1 MRVIVLLLDVPAD
14 FSIVCS
20 APFAKSKENMV
31 HILTWR
37 TLTFHAVIH
46 QRTTFR
52 HHFCLRTL
60 RRLKHGFQHGF
71 LLFFYSFF
79 VQIVFHCFG
88 KLPNG
93 GECVADFSDFRR
105 HGLNNRGMTLWR
117 WKVDRSSFAHWGSR
131 QEKDKQ
137 TNADP
142 SDPGELTLIH
152 CFDAFP
158 MVLNLL
164 LSRRVG
170 NE

>member
-1 MRVIVLLLDVPAD
+1 MSELPESSGIHLVVVKWD
-14 FSIVCS
+14 F
-20 APFAKSKENMV
+20 FAIFKHCKENPKNF
-31 HILTWR
+31 T
-37 TLTFHAVIH
+37 
-46 QRTTFR
+46 
-52 HHFCLRTL
+52 
-60 RRLKHGFQHGF
+60 
-71 LLFFYSFF
+71 FF

-142 SDPGELTLIH
+142 SDPGQLTLIH
-152 CFDAFP
+152 CFLKSQNRISWLRWWLLILRLL
-158 MVLNLL
+158 MLL
-164 LSRRVG
+164 LIFQLKSRTV
-170 NE
+170 